1 MAKTPSAQRQRNL
14 IAAVTLLIGTAAVI
28 AVVALKPKP
37 IPQPRPQP
45 PAPEVTVIT
54 ASPESV
60 TLNIAAQGTVEPKVA
75 VDLVARVSGQIVSV
89 APEFAAGGFFNAGQ
103 TLLSIE
109 PADYQFAVARA
120 RSQLAKANEALA
132 VERGRARQAKREWR
146 DLGDEVANSLF
157 LREPQLAAA
166 QSAQLA
172 AQADLDKALLDLERT
187 TLELPFNGRVEQ
199 INVNV
204 GQFVTAGSRLGRLFA
219 SDTVEIRLPLTLRQA
234 ELIALPQ
241 AEQQS
246 AYPTVTIT
254 LSDLL
259 DERQWQGQ
267 LVRSE
272 AALDRRSRML
282 VAIAE
287 VNGAAA
293 SQLPIGAFVEAQITG
308 KSVANALQLPRS
320 ALYRGN
326 QILLVDS
333 DNRIHFHQVQ
343 VIQNRQQTVVVRGI
357 EPAARVVTSKLSLAI
372 EGMQVTPLED
382 GASPENGAS
391 LK

>member
-1 MAKTPSAQRQRNL
+1 MAKTRTAQRQRNL
-14 IAAVTLLIGTAAVI
+14 VAAITLLIGIAAVI
-28 AVVALKPKP
+28 GIVVLKPKP
-37 IPQPRPQP
+37 TPQPRPQP

-54 ASPESV
+54 ASPGPV
-60 TLNIAAQGTVEPKVA
+60 TLSIAAQGTVEPKVA

-132 VERGRARQAKREWR
+132 VERGRARQAEREWR
-146 DLGDEVANSLF
+146 DLGDDVANSLF

-166 QSAQLA
+166 QSAQIA

-204 GQFVTAGSRLGRLFA
+204 GQFVTAGSRLGRLYA
-219 SDTVEIRLPLTLRQA
+219 RDSVEIRLPLTLRQA

-246 AYPTVTIT
+246 AYPAVTIT

-259 DERQWQGQ
+259 NERQWQGQ

-287 VNGAAA
+287 VEGRAA
-293 SQLPIGAFVEAQITG
+293 SQLPIGAFVEAQISG
-308 KSVANALQLPRS
+308 KSVENALQLPRS
-320 ALYRGN
+320 ALYRGD
-326 QILLVDS
+326 QILLLDS
-333 DNRIHFHQVQ
+333 DNRVHFHQVQ
-343 VIQNRQQTVVVRGI
+343 VLQNQENSVVVKGV
-357 EPAARVVTSKLSLAI
+357 EAAAKVVTSKLSLAI
-372 EGMQVTPLED
+372 EGMQVTPLE
-382 GASPENGAS
+382 NGAA